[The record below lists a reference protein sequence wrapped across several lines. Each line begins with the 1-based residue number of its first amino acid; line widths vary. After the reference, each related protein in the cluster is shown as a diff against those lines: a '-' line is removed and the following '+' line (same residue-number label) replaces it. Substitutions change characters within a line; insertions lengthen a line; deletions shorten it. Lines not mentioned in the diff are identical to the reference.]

1 MNIKAT
7 FDDGE
12 SAPKAKAPTVPTMCI
27 APSCAARNLALAYK
41 IAGLSDRGLLFD
53 FSSAAR
59 ALGISQPRVTHLM
72 GLLLLAPEVQETI
85 LLGELTFGDKE
96 LRALARIADWEEQ
109 KAAVAARTASP
120 RRRTPARA

>member
-1 MNIKAT
+1 MIIKAT

-12 SAPKAKAPTVPTMCI
+12 SAPKAKVPTGPTMCT

-41 IAGLSDRGLLFD
+41 IAGLIDRGLLLD

-72 GLLLLAPEVQETI
+72 GLLLLAPEVQEAI
-85 LLGELTFGDKE
+85 LFGELAFGDKE
-96 LRALARIADWEEQ
+96 LRALARIADWGEQ
-109 KAAVAARTASP
+109 KATVASRTDRHRLRP
-120 RRRTPARA
+120 LGG